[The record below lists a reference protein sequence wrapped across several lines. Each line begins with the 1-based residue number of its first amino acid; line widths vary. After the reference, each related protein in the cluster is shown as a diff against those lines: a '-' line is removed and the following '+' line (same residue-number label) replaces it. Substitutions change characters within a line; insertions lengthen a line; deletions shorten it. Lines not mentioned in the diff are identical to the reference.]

1 MQTILVCDDDKQ
13 IVEAINIYL
22 TGEGFEVI
30 KAYDGYEAL
39 EYLEDHEVNLMIV
52 DVMMPG
58 LDGIRT
64 TLKVRETSS
73 IPINEKYMLSIRE
86 ASDYFGIGI
95 KNMRR
100 LAENNTNKFALYFG
114 NRYLIVRH
122 LFEEY
127 IMECLNNG
135 GMEEVCECEDQE

>member
-1 MQTILVCDDDKQ
+1 MEEKKN
-13 IVEAINIYL
+13 AW
-22 TGEGFEVI
+22 G
-30 KAYDGYEAL
+30 
-39 EYLEDHEVNLMIV
+39 
-52 DVMMPG
+52 
-58 LDGIRT
+58 RT
-64 TLKVRETSS
+64 SN

-122 LFEEY
+122 LFEAY

-135 GMEEVCECEDQE
+135 GMEEVCECEDQK